1 MKNITNIEKQV
12 IKGKKALENINNYV
26 HENGNKEKLDLEG
39 VFKAIDFNTKEFQ
52 KDLHGHKYKFKCTRS
67 DVPIFSF
74 DYWSDHELST
84 NEIGE
89 VLSFAAGFPH
99 PKISE
104 VIVTHSIRKKFRIT
118 AKQNGEGY
126 KIVRESV
133 EKAQLPDLSQKPINL
148 KSVNKNSH

>member
-12 IKGKKALENINNYV
+12 IKGKKALECLPKTD
-26 HENGNKEKLDLEG
+26 GNLDLEG
-39 VFKAIDFNTKEFQ
+39 VFKAIEFNTREFQ
-52 KDLHGHKYKFKCTRS
+52 KDLHGHKYKFKCSRS

-84 NEIGE
+84 DEIGE

-104 VIVTHSIRKKFRIT
+104 VIVTHSIQKKFKIT
-118 AKQNGEGY
+118 AKSNGEGY
-126 KIVRESV
+126 KIVRESI
-133 EKAQLPDLSQKPINL
+133 EKTQLPDLSPKPINL

>member
-12 IKGKKALENINNYV
+12 IKGKKALENIDNYV

-52 KDLHGHKYKFKCTRS
+52 KDLHGHKYKFKCSRS

-104 VIVTHSIRKKFRIT
+104 VIATHSIQKKFKIT
-118 AKQNGEGY
+118 AKPNGEGY
-126 KIVRESV
+126 KIVRQPV
-133 EKAQLPDLSQKPINL
+133 EKTQLPDPSQKPINL
-148 KSVNKNSH
+148 KLNNKNSH